1 MWEKIFNLA
10 ISNGIWAVLFLLLL
24 FFQIKDSRER
34 ENKYQQ
40 TIESLGKS
48 LEIINEVKEDVE
60 IIKDEISKIKPPKGD
75 STSEKS

>member
-10 ISNGIWAVLFLLLL
+10 ISNGIWAVLFVILL
-24 FFQIKDSRER
+24 FYQLKDSKER
-34 ENKYQQ
+34 EAKYQQ

-60 IIKDEISKIKPPKGD
+60 IIKDEINKIKPISHKE
-75 STSEKS
+75 EK